1 MGKLYSVKGKEYI
14 IYHLKKENYI
24 GVTTNLKK
32 RLWKHSSKSGFSIE
46 KNNVEILYVTN
57 DLRDALNKEY
67 ELQLLNNCVKGVRNQ
82 KGKKNPSAKEVLHLD
97 TGIYF
102 DTIKDAC
109 IAFNYSYSSV
119 RHLIK
124 NKNNKYK
131 LIKI

>member
-1 MGKLYSVKGKEYI
+1 MGSLYKIIGKEYK
-14 IYHLKKENYI
+14 IYHLTLDNYI

-32 RLWKHSSKSGFSIE
+32 RLLKHSSKSNFCVDDDFV
-46 KNNVEILYVTN
+46 KILYVTN

-67 ELQLLNNCVKGVRNQ
+67 ELQLLYNCIEGVRNQ
-82 KGKKNPSAKEVLHLD
+82 EGNKNPYAKEVLHLD
-97 TGIYF
+97 TGIFF

-119 RHLIK
+119 RHYIK

-131 LIKI
+131 LIRI